1 MALFECVICLVEVRV
16 RETPESRGVESVV
29 MICVSER
36 ERERVSEASGKGWWL
51 MVVRETNTTRT
62 LSPSPYHAAFDA

>member
-1 MALFECVICLVEVRV
+1 MAIFECVICVVEVRV

-36 ERERVSEASGKGWWL
+36 ERVSEASGKGGL
-51 MVVRETNTTRT
+51 
-62 LSPSPYHAAFDA
+62 

>member
-1 MALFECVICLVEVRV
+1 MAIFECVICVVEVRV

-36 ERERVSEASGKGWWL
+36 GGESERSLRERWL
-51 MVVRETNTTRT
+51 IVVREIHTTRT
-62 LSPSPYHAAFDA
+62 LSPSPYHAALDA